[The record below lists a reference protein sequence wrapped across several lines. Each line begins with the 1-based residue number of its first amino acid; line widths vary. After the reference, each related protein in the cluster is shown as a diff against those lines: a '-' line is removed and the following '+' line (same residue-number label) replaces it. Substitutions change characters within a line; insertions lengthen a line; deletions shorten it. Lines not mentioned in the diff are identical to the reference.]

1 MVCKHPLHL
10 KIPLNCSLLGLRS
23 PDPIIAGQFI
33 DRYLGEVLTQEA
45 ADAREATNNI
55 GQSYL
60 FILDWKQED
69 QTDDEDEDEDED
81 SQPDQKFYVVDGQ
94 KFGSPTRFINHS
106 CNPNCKIIPVSTT
119 EPGDDNLYHLAF
131 FALRDIP
138 ANTELTFDYNPFWV
152 DTDEDKDQKKVDPD
166 AVTCLCGE
174 DNCRGQ
180 LWPNARKQG
189 PGVKSSPNS
198 KAKTAKKSHGK
209 NWKSK

>member
-1 MVCKHPLHL
+1 M
-10 KIPLNCSLLGLRS
+10 
-23 PDPIIAGQFI
+23 
-33 DRYLGEVLTQEA
+33 
-45 ADAREATNNI
+45 

-60 FILDWKQED
+60 FVLDWKQEEQD
-69 QTDDEDEDEDED
+69 DDDDEDDEHK
-81 SQPDQKFYVVDGQ
+81 PDQKFYVVDGQ

-119 EPGDDNLYHLAF
+119 EPGDDSLYHLAF
-131 FALRDIP
+131 FALCDIP
-138 ANTELTFDYNPFWV
+138 PGTELTFDYNPFWV
-152 DTDEDKDQKKVDPD
+152 EKDTDTDEEKDKDKEKEKVDPN

-209 NWKSK
+209 NSKK